1 MRRSLDPE
9 LRLPQF
15 ASNLALEW
23 AGEYIIEK
31 NADIMAAVDE
41 FWASKVSEHGEDY
54 VCGPDDIV
62 EAFQLILDL
71 RDPLHTSGVSIK
83 NAEGKTVLSWE
94 TSEMAVHVG
103 SKRAPIGS
111 AKVLFNKIMHEF
123 GVHGQRAINGLKHNI
138 PVMGLGVFTDTG
150 RPDYLT
156 FEEGLATTIE
166 EMSGDDTPAWDAA
179 KLGHYINIAEVVAGE
194 DFRGVFEKS
203 WRYKLLAKIRDNEE
217 VTDEMIKK
225 EKSAAYTSCV
235 RIFRGQPNNI
245 ADLYPGIKPL
255 SFNKDLAYLNGR
267 VLAMRYL
274 ETIHQTMDKEA
285 LDLLF
290 DGKFDPTI
298 PEQLAI
304 AVYSRAT

>member
-1 MRRSLDPE
+1 M
-9 LRLPQF
+9 PQF